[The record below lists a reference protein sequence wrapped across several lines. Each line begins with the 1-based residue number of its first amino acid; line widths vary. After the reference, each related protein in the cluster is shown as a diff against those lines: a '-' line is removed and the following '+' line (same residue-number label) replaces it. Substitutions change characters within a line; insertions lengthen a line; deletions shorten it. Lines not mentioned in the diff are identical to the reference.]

1 VSAETGA
8 AVERAALAA
17 VGSRFRL
24 HGRVA
29 ATGLDCVGLVALA
42 LRAGGCVVAVPTGY
56 ALRGGDP
63 VAVAAWLDR
72 VLVRRVGGSEGAGA
86 AGDVLMLRTGPAQL
100 HFAVRSA
107 RGIVHADAV
116 LKRVVERPGPVAEP
130 VLGCWRPGVRSGE
143 A

>member
-1 VSAETGA
+1 MSGAEIAGN
-8 AVERAALAA
+8 VEAAALAA
-17 VGSRFRL
+17 VGSRFRV

-42 LRAGGCVVAVPTGY
+42 LKAGGCGVEVPTGY

-63 VAVAAWLDR
+63 VRVAAWLDR
-72 VLVRRVGGSEGAGA
+72 VLVRVDA
-86 AGDVLMLRTGPAQL
+86 ASPGDVLMLRTGPAQL

-130 VLGCWRPGVRSGE
+130 VLGCWRPAVQSGE

>member
-1 VSAETGA
+1 MSAETGA

-24 HGRVA
+24 HGRAA

-72 VLVRRVGGSEGAGA
+72 VLARRVGGSEGAGA
-86 AGDVLMLRTGPAQL
+86 VGDVLMLRTGPAQL

-130 VLGCWRPGVRSGE
+130 VLGCWRPGVQSGE

>member
-1 VSAETGA
+1 MSAETGA
-8 AVERAALAA
+8 VVERAALAA

-24 HGRVA
+24 HGRAA

-72 VLVRRVGGSEGAGA
+72 VLARRVGSREGAGA

-130 VLGCWRPGVRSGE
+130 VLGCWRPGVQSGE

>member
-1 VSAETGA
+1 MSAETGA
-8 AVERAALAA
+8 VVERAALAA

-24 HGRVA
+24 HGRAA

-56 ALRGGDP
+56 ALLGGDP

-72 VLVRRVGGSEGAGA
+72 VLARRADSRAGA

-130 VLGCWRPGVRSGE
+130 VLGCWRPGVQSGE